1 MNLVRISASALLIT
15 ATTACI
21 GLSNASTANNQSD
34 YRVITFKDC
43 KKVSESTLNNE
54 QIAAYLELERE
65 QVKLEA
71 LEQPISDIELQ
82 VTEYTEQIEAITEEA
97 ITEEAVIEDENH
109 LRINKSLLKEQDKL
123 AKELNKLLAAH
134 DADFK
139 ALEQQAKFIEH
150 AAKQF
155 DKTMKPLMEQGES
168 THLQIL
174 APGEAEKPGCFY
186 TI

>member
-1 MNLVRISASALLIT
+1 MNLVRISVSALLIT

-21 GLSNASTANNQSD
+21 GLSNASTTNNQGD

-43 KKVSESTLNNE
+43 KKVSESPLNNE
-54 QIAAYLELERE
+54 QIAAYLELKHE
-65 QVKLEA
+65 QVKL
-71 LEQPISDIELQ
+71 PISDIELQ
-82 VTEYTEQIEAITEEA
+82 VTEYSEQIEAITD
-97 ITEEAVIEDENH
+97 EAVIEDENH

-123 AKELNKLLAAH
+123 AKELNKLMAAH

-139 ALEQQAKFIEH
+139 ALEQQAKLIEH

-174 APGEAEKPGCFY
+174 APGEDEKPGCFY

>member
-1 MNLVRISASALLIT
+1 MNLRNFTTRALLIT
-15 ATTACI
+15 ASAACI
-21 GLSNASTANNQSD
+21 SLANADNAVSQGD

-71 LEQPISDIELQ
+71 LEQPISEIEQQ
-82 VTEYTEQIEAITEEA
+82 VTDYSEQIEA

-123 AKELNKLLAAH
+123 AKELNKLMAAH

-139 ALEQQAKFIEH
+139 ALEQQAKLIEH

-174 APGEAEKPGCFY
+174 APGEDEKPGCFY
-186 TI
+186 NI

>member
-1 MNLVRISASALLIT
+1 MNLVRISASALLIA

-21 GLSNASTANNQSD
+21 GLSSASTANDQGD

-43 KKVSESTLNNE
+43 KKVSEITLNNE
-54 QIAAYLELERE
+54 QIAAYLELKHE

-71 LEQPISDIELQ
+71 LEQPISNIEQQ
-82 VTEYTEQIEAITEEA
+82 VTEYSEQIKAIAEK
-97 ITEEAVIEDENH
+97 AVIEDENH

-123 AKELNKLLAAH
+123 ATELNKLIAAH

-139 ALEQQAKFIEH
+139 ALEQQAKLIEH

-155 DKTMKPLMEQGES
+155 DKTMKPLMEHGDS

-174 APGEAEKPGCFY
+174 APGEDEKSGCFY

>member
-1 MNLVRISASALLIT
+1 MNLVRISVSALLIT

-21 GLSNASTANNQSD
+21 GLSNASTTNNQGD

-43 KKVSESTLNNE
+43 KKVSESPLNNE

-71 LEQPISDIELQ
+71 LEQPINDIELQ
-82 VTEYTEQIEAITEEA
+82 VSEYSEQIEA

-123 AKELNKLLAAH
+123 TKELNKLMAAH

-139 ALEQQAKFIEH
+139 ALEQQAKLIEH

-174 APGEAEKPGCFY
+174 APGEDEKPGCFY